1 MTSIYNTGNQ
11 NSGTTANTRA
21 NNSVS
26 RTPADAALA
35 AVVNN
40 ASATRNSSINVTN
53 NAVDMTVRVFDSF
66 DPLSIDVPV
75 AEWDVVLSFFNQ
87 VFGTGDAAKAFAT
100 NLFRVSYES
109 NTPVLTLLDQMTQ
122 FDRIK
127 VTQTLAY
134 YLNGY
139 RSLSTLL
146 GINSSVVPSVWAAR
160 NILP

>member
-1 MTSIYNTGNQ
+1 M
-11 NSGTTANTRA
+11 A
-21 NNSVS
+21 
-26 RTPADAALA
+26 
-35 AVVNN
+35 
-40 ASATRNSSINVTN
+40 SSINVTN

-66 DPLSIDVPV
+66 NPLSIDVPV